1 MKKAK
6 VPGHDQQSGRFQS
19 GTGWCF
25 FGGGWSDG
33 EKHCGDGGAVGC
45 SLKLGAAK
53 PGGAACS
60 EMEAFK

>member
-1 MKKAK
+1 MTSSLGGFR
-6 VPGHDQQSGRFQS
+6 VELVGVFL
-19 GTGWCF
+19 
-25 FGGGWSDG
+25 GGWSDG
-33 EKHCGDGGAVGC
+33 EKHCGDGGAIGC